1 MPLAVIGFFLA
12 TFLFSTP
19 ASAASCTV
27 AAISTPGTCKTECGA
42 GEQSWG
48 SCTDD
53 NGGNGQCCIGN
64 ASTSCKG
71 QDGGKEVT
79 GFCQKSCD
87 PTKDIKLGSCD
98 GGICCYPISHQLQA
112 KGSSVKIENPLG
124 AGTTLYTIINRIIR
138 AFLGMV
144 GALAFAVFVYA
155 GIVWMTA
162 GSSERVQHAKD
173 AMKYAVIGLLMIGFS
188 FAITN
193 FIIDALV
200 RQPTTNSQDQ
210 GFQPPTDFELAP

>member
-1 MPLAVIGFFLA
+1 MKLFSVPFRSGVVACVVLCGIGFFA
-12 TFLFSTP
+12 MD
-19 ASAASCTV
+19 ASAKLCQDV
-27 AAISTPGTCKTECGA
+27 AKETYGVGKY
-42 GEQSWG
+42 
-48 SCTDD
+48 
-53 NGGNGQCCIGN
+53 
-64 ASTSCKG
+64 TSSGCMAK
-71 QDGGKEVT
+71 
-79 GFCQKSCD
+79 QKSCD
-87 PTKDIKLGSCD
+87 D
-98 GGICCYPISHQLQA
+98 A
-112 KGSSVKIENPLG
+112 KGVVLKGAEDDCTGTAVCCVQGVAAPAAGTIGAEGKPSPGAAPALIDPLG

-144 GALAFAVFVYA
+144 GALAFAVFVYS

-200 RQPTTNSQDQ
+200 RQPTAVETPVQEAVPL
-210 GFQPPTDFELAP
+210 GE